1 MESSLSSAVEVS
13 LRGWR
18 RQRGGWRSTRVG
30 GSLCFLDDGHSRL
43 YDSLLTA
50 YFECDDDQDDDEYDD
65 PHDGADDDGDQG
77 RANGRSL
84 FHAGPCVPIGPRRP
98 VGAAVATTMATTIT
112 TTSTTTSATTMAT
125 TSTTTSATTRAT
137 ASTTTSSITSY
148 ITSTTTSTIRYF
160 CKTYRG
166 RCTFIRS
173 IFPLFLF
180 ELQGSVCV
188 WAKPMRDDVIT

>member
-18 RQRGGWRSTRVG
+18 GQRGGWRGARVG
-30 GSLCFLDDGHSRL
+30 GCLCFLDDGHGRL
-43 YDSLLTA
+43 YDPLLTT

-65 PHDGADDDGDQG
+65 PHDGADDDSDQG
-77 RANGRSL
+77 RANCRSL
-84 FHAGPCVPIGPRRP
+84 FHAGPCVPIGPAGPRRP
-98 VGAAVATTMATTIT
+98 ICAAMATNMATTIT
-112 TTSTTTSATTMAT
+112 T

-148 ITSTTTSTIRYF
+148 ITSTSTSTIRYF

-180 ELQGSVCV
+180 ELQGSFCV
-188 WAKPMRDDVIT
+188 WAQPMRDDVIM